1 MNMCCSKSKPQE
13 KKRPK
18 AGLLIQNQELLR
30 LRLTHEEKVFYTQL
44 FYDNAVGGK
53 VLKNNFLPLLGMLGT
68 QIAEEFA
75 ERIFL
80 AFSSNK
86 KDITLCEYLKYID
99 IYHYGDDR
107 ERCRVTCKLID
118 KNSTGLIKLEDF
130 KSYINLIM
138 NAVKKVNGG
147 SNDALMSDQDIR
159 DLFYHISKDK
169 ESFTYQEFEDL
180 YKEKPELISWFDYFK
195 NNKEDLLLIINS
207 NMNNLLDIIKEFL
220 QSFMD
225 DVFKVLEQEQE
236 IDISVLIQKVYFYSN
251 ELEKIRK
258 KFLKKISKFNIRTT
272 FDKLQN
278 NVQNQKTVDL
288 INTLQKKILNEENNL
303 PRDNSSSFQ
312 NKQKKNGLVSFNTI
326 NVGARNKDFGSS
338 LGKRGNDLMHATSIQ
353 ENTSQENAGM
363 AKFFKKIK
371 NNLDRTL
378 SYKNDASSDKNQKY
392 DDKSSSSSEDN
403 NEDMNDFSNDF
414 IKKNADKNDFAKN
427 FVKQQTLFEA
437 KVIKFNN
444 AKKVRKSK
452 MLNDN
457 IEELDDEDEYDNY
470 TRKNS
475 QDFTKNNPTY
485 VRIRNS
491 IFKNIDLDPKIA
503 KDADDKKYDTTI
515 IGTSV
520 IKASKKE
527 LISPYDT
534 SDYDTIIKAGSL
546 DESDINLENKKN
558 KTEENGGENNI
569 GQRRIKRMK
578 SDGKAYN
585 KPNYQI
591 NIKQLEN
598 DTNSNGKNY
607 NNNNKNNN
615 MNIKLENQG
624 IYIKEIKALKKQS
637 NNLNQLLFCSR
648 VAIENSL
655 EVCQT
660 ISSCYKWINENYLV
674 AQIKKVVKEA
684 KLKQK
689 QKEDKEKYG
698 NIGNVPNKDK
708 TKKQQNII
716 RASDQSFKL
725 LLNMIMGIQIAVQS
739 IPNFHIKSQENLN
752 KYLNNMLYSI
762 QTINFDKKKEE
773 VFILKEFA
781 GIIFNNIRLYL
792 GFDKDDFIASISPQ
806 DFITELMISN
816 QTIFEELCSTGKSGS
831 LFYYTRDGK
840 FIVKTIKKDE
850 YKFIKL
856 ILPDYFRHL
865 KTYPLSL
872 LPKFLGCYV
881 LTRKFKKKR
890 TKIYFI
896 VMLNV
901 FATSKHIHIR
911 YDLKGSRIGRRVLT
925 GKRDQEI
932 MAKGDLSLKDLDLE
946 KRKEKMYVGEK
957 SEILLNQ
964 IKHDADFLCKIEVND
979 YSLLLGI
986 HYINRDKKLKSSG
999 SFDLPTNKINN
1010 NEDSF
1015 IKESSLSDKS
1025 CDSRQE
1031 KLKTLVDFEDGGI
1044 ISETGNE
1051 IYYVGII
1058 DILTKFNLKKK
1069 CEHFIKMVRYCSN
1082 NMSCTPPDMYR
1093 DRFVDYMG
1101 KVIVKSSSFKSD
1113 KNPLLEKFKSGEFG
1127 NNSNNILIQNNT
1139 SNFYNIINNNNNI
1152 MMNSIED
1159 HTPKNV
1165 SVNSTKKEKFMF
1177 NFKYNTE
1184 EVIKEESEHG
1194 GNSIASS
1201 KNVSDKNKN
1210 LFNSNGSEQNAEEEK
1225 I

>member
-1 MNMCCSKSKPQE
+1 MNVCCSKSKPQE
-13 KKRPK
+13 KKKLK

-30 LRLTHEEKVFYTQL
+30 LRLSHEEKVFYTQL

-68 QIAEEFA
+68 SIAEEFA

-147 SNDALMSDQDIR
+147 MNDSLMSDQDIR

-180 YKEKPELISWFDYFK
+180 YKEKPELVSWFDYFK
-195 NNKEDLLLIINS
+195 NNKEDLLLIINQ
-207 NMNNLLDIIKEFL
+207 NMHNLLDIIIEFL
-220 QSFMD
+220 QSFME
-225 DVFKVLEQEQE
+225 DVFGVMEQEQE
-236 IDISVLIQKVYFYSN
+236 IDISAFIQKVYFYSN

-288 INTLQKKILNEENNL
+288 INTLQKKILNEDSNYN
-303 PRDNSSSFQ
+303 RGYSSSI
-312 NKQKKNGLVSFNTI
+312 NDVQKKNNKNGLASFNTV
-326 NVGARNKDFGSS
+326 NVNFGQRTKDFGSS
-338 LGKRGNDLMHATSIQ
+338 ISKKTDAFLHMPSVQESTQ
-353 ENTSQENAGM
+353 ENSGM
-363 AKFFKKIK
+363 AKFFAKIK

-378 SYKNDASSDKNQKY
+378 SKNDRHSEQNIINEE
-392 DDKSSSSSEDN
+392 KSSSSSDEDN
-403 NEDMNDFSNDF
+403 EDNGNSNDL
-414 IKKNADKNDFAKN
+414 ISKNTGNNNEFAKN
-427 FVKQQTLFEA
+427 FAKQRTLFEA
-437 KVIKFNN
+437 KMIKFGDEKGDN
-444 AKKVRKSK
+444 KG
-452 MLNDN
+452 NDIFNEN
-457 IEELDDEDEYDNY
+457 IEELEDEDDNDLY

-475 QDFTKNNPTY
+475 QDFTKNTPTY
-485 VRIRNS
+485 NRIRKS
-491 IFKNIDLDPKIA
+491 ILKN
-503 KDADDKKYDTTI
+503 
-515 IGTSV
+515 
-520 IKASKKE
+520 
-527 LISPYDT
+527 
-534 SDYDTIIKAGSL
+534 
-546 DESDINLENKKN
+546 INLENNIVKQSKK
-558 KTEENGGENNI
+558 KFDTTIEHSLIFLEGKKEEKKCLYDESDYDSIVQCGSIEEDNIHLDEEKKEKERKQNYKISIKRIKSDDIPKNI
-569 GQRRIKRMK
+569 GKMK
-578 SDGKAYN
+578 LN
-585 KPNYQI
+585 KQPTD
-591 NIKQLEN
+591 E
-598 DTNSNGKNY
+598 
-607 NNNNKNNN
+607 NKNNN
-615 MNIKLENQG
+615 SHDNINSSNIRKESLNQFNKT
-624 IYIKEIKALKKQS
+624 IKTLKKQS

-648 VAIENSL
+648 VAIENAL
-655 EVCQT
+655 DACQA
-660 ISSCYKWINENYLV
+660 ISSCYKWIGENYLI
-674 AQIKKVVKEA
+674 AQIKKVIKEA

-689 QKEDKEKYG
+689 QKEDKEKYV
-698 NIGNVPNKDK
+698 NMSNVNNQNK

-739 IPNFHIKSQENLN
+739 IPNFHIKAQENLN
-752 KYLNNMLYSI
+752 KYLTNMLYSI

-781 GIIFNNIRLYL
+781 GIISNNIRLYL

-831 LFYYTRDGK
+831 LCYYTRDGK

-850 YKFIKL
+850 YKLIKL

-865 KTYPLSL
+865 KSNPLSL

-881 LTRKFKKKR
+881 LTRKFRKKR

-932 MAKGDLSLKDLDLE
+932 LAKGDLSLKDLDLE
-946 KRKEKMYVGEK
+946 KRKEKVYIGEK

-964 IKHDADFLCKIEVND
+964 IKQDADFLCKIGVND

-986 HYINRDKKLKSSG
+986 HYINREKKG
-999 SFDLPTNKINN
+999 
-1010 NEDSF
+1010 NEEVSNDNHKENFDSF
-1015 IKESSLSDKS
+1015 LKESNLSDKS

-1031 KLKTLVDFEDGGI
+1031 KLKTLIDFEDGGI

-1051 IYYVGII
+1051 VYYVGII
-1058 DILTKFNLKKK
+1058 DILTYFNARKK

-1082 NMSCTPPDMYR
+1082 NMSCTPPEMYR
-1093 DRFVDYMG
+1093 DRFVNYMS
-1101 KVIVKSSSFKSD
+1101 KVIIKNSNFKSAR
-1113 KNPLLEKFKSGEFG
+1113 NPLLEKFKNNSNIFENNNN

-1139 SNFYNIINNNNNI
+1139 SNYYNIINNNN
-1152 MMNSIED
+1152 SI
-1159 HTPKNV
+1159 T
-1165 SVNSTKKEKFMF
+1165 VNSFDDNPINPSSNSNSLSLKKEKIMF
-1177 NFKYNTE
+1177 NLKYTTK
-1184 EVIKEESEHG
+1184 EVIKEESEQG
-1194 GNSIASS
+1194 GGSAGSS
-1201 KNVSDKNKN
+1201 KIGSGINKN
-1210 LFNSNGSEQNAEEEK
+1210 DINSSFGAKVKEENSY
-1225 I
+1225 

>member
-1 MNMCCSKSKPQE
+1 MNVCCSKPKQPE
-13 KKRPK
+13 KKKPK
-18 AGLLIQNQELLR
+18 ANLLIQNQELLR

-44 FYDNAVGGK
+44 FYDNAIGGK

-68 QIAEEFA
+68 SIAEEFA

-147 SNDALMSDQDIR
+147 MDNSLMSDQDIR

-169 ESFTYQEFEDL
+169 DSFTYQEFEDL
-180 YKEKPELISWFDYFK
+180 YKEKPELVSWFDYFK
-195 NNKEDLLLIINS
+195 NNKEDLLLIINH
-207 NMNNLLDIIKEFL
+207 NMNSLLEIIIEFL

-225 DVFKVLEQEQE
+225 DIFGVMEQEQE
-236 IDISVLIQKVYFYSN
+236 IDISGFMQKVYFFSS
-251 ELEKIRK
+251 ELEKTRK
-258 KFLKKISKFNIRTT
+258 KFLKKISKFNIRNT

-278 NVQNQKTVDL
+278 NVQNQKTVEL
-288 INTLQKKILNEENNL
+288 INTLQKKILSEDSNYNRGL
-303 PRDNSSSFQ
+303 SSSIPG
-312 NKQKKNGLVSFNTI
+312 KQKKNPGLTSFNTV
-326 NVGARNKDFGSS
+326 NVGGRKEFGSS
-338 LGKRGNDLMHATSIQ
+338 ISKKTNELFHNPSIQ
-353 ENTSQENAGM
+353 ESTQENTGM
-363 AKFFKKIK
+363 TKFFKKIK
-371 NNLDRTL
+371 NNLDNTIT
-378 SYKNDASSDKNQKY
+378 KNDKHSDKNNISEE
-392 DDKSSSSSEDN
+392 KSSSSSEEN
-403 NEDMNDFSNDF
+403 NEENNIDFSNNDLSR
-414 IKKNADKNDFAKN
+414 KKTGGKFAENFAK
-427 FVKQQTLFEA
+427 QRTLFES
-437 KVIKFNN
+437 KGIKFGNGKNDKNN
-444 AKKVRKSK
+444 FF
-452 MLNDN
+452 NDN
-457 IEELDDEDEYDNY
+457 IEEQEDEDDIELYK
-470 TRKNS
+470 RKNS
-475 QDFTKNNPTY
+475 QDLNKDNALYNRT
-485 VRIRNS
+485 RNS
-491 IFKNIDLDPKIA
+491 ISKNFNFESTLIKGENKA
-503 KDADDKKYDTTI
+503 KKFDTTI
-515 IGTSV
+515 MHSMV
-520 IKASKKE
+520 LLDDNKNEKKN
-527 LISPYDT
+527 PYDE
-534 SDYDTIIKAGSL
+534 SDYDSIIQCGSIK
-546 DESDINLENKKN
+546 ESNIII
-558 KTEENGGENNI
+558 EE
-569 GQRRIKRMK
+569 
-578 SDGKAYN
+578 D
-585 KPNYQI
+585 
-591 NIKQLEN
+591 NIKTKKTRKKKSSKRIRSN
-598 DTNSNGKNY
+598 DIGILKLNIQNNLGNDIKGNKSIDDNSNNNY
-607 NNNNKNNN
+607 SRDLSNNNSKA
-615 MNIKLENQG
+615 
-624 IYIKEIKALKKQS
+624 IKALKKQT

-648 VAIENSL
+648 VAVENSL

-660 ISSCYKWINENYLV
+660 ISSCYKWINENYLSS
-674 AQIKKVVKEA
+674 QIKKVIKEA

-689 QKEDKEKYG
+689 QNEDKEKYG
-698 NIGNVPNKDK
+698 NIGNVHNKDK

-752 KYLNNMLYSI
+752 KYLTNMLYSI

-850 YKFIKL
+850 YKLIKL
-856 ILPDYFRHL
+856 TLPEYFRHL
-865 KTYPLSL
+865 KANPLSL

-881 LTRKFKKKR
+881 LTRKFRKKR

-911 YDLKGSRIGRRVLT
+911 YDLKGSKIGRRVLT
-925 GKRDQEI
+925 GKHDQEI

-946 KRKEKMYVGEK
+946 KRKEKVYVGEK

-964 IKHDADFLCKIEVND
+964 IKQDADFLCKIGVND

-986 HYINRDKKLKSSG
+986 HYINREKK
-999 SFDLPTNKINN
+999 TNSQKGDDIQKEKTGD

-1051 IYYVGII
+1051 VYYIGII
-1058 DILTKFNLKKK
+1058 DILTKFNMKKK
-1069 CEHFIKMVRYCSN
+1069 CEHLIKMVRYCSN
-1082 NMSCTPPDMYR
+1082 NMSCTPPEMYR
-1093 DRFVDYMG
+1093 DRFVSYMS
-1101 KVIVKSSSFKSD
+1101 KVIVKSSNFKSA
-1113 KNPLLEKFKSGEFG
+1113 KNPLLEKFKHENFDNN

-1152 MMNSIED
+1152 M
-1159 HTPKNV
+1159 
-1165 SVNSTKKEKFMF
+1165 VNSLDDNPINTNTNTNTNSLSIKKEKIMF
-1177 NFKYNTE
+1177 NLKYSTK
-1184 EVIKEESEHG
+1184 EVIKEESEQG
-1194 GNSIASS
+1194 GNSIGSS
-1201 KNVSDKNKN
+1201 GNNNKKELNSSFGVNVI
-1210 LFNSNGSEQNAEEEK
+1210 EEK
-1225 I
+1225 S